1 MAKVIKSSGL
11 MICTILTPH
20 ARMAV
25 ISLSADNLPKTSTTA
40 TMIDRMV
47 PFAEFNKL
55 MGLDRI
61 REIESNYA
69 TGR

>member
-1 MAKVIKSSGL
+1 MIDLWEGL
-11 MICTILTPH
+11 KK
-20 ARMAV
+20 
-25 ISLSADNLPKTSTTA
+25 DGTTA

-47 PFAEFNKL
+47 PFTEFNKL